1 MTAIFLRCIAI
12 LAGIGP
18 LLAWASELPWPTP
31 AEYSAK
37 PIEAWIV
44 DADTKQPL
52 EGVVVVANWQ
62 ISAGEGMQAGSKYI
76 QLKILETITDKTGR
90 FYFPAW
96 GPEPNPSMFGYIE
109 FDDPGLTLFKHGY
122 QFDHLVS
129 IFEKAPRRGALR
141 YSDWDGKTIPLKKA
155 SADPKELV
163 HDFNRLQIHID
174 PIVANKKACD
184 WGKIPKMLK
193 AIYEEE
199 QWMTEQSIV
208 RKGAGPAGISSV
220 ADRLIWNAENVSRE
234 GGAACGSPKKFFEL
248 K

>member
-18 LLAWASELPWPTP
+18 LLAWASELPWLTP

-44 DADTKQPL
+44 DAETKQPI

-76 QLKILETITDKTGR
+76 QLNILETVTDKTGR

-96 GPEPNPSMFGYIE
+96 GPEPNPTMFGYIE

-122 QFDHLVS
+122 QFEHLVS

-141 YSDWDGKTIPLKKA
+141 YSDWDGKTIKLKKA
-155 SADPKELV
+155 STDPKELV
-163 HDFNRLQIHID
+163 SSFGSLQIYID
-174 PIVANKKACD
+174 PIVANKRACD
-184 WGKIPKMLK
+184 WAKIPKMLK
-193 AIYEEE
+193 AIYQEKE
-199 QWMTEQSIV
+199 WMVQQGI
-208 RKGAGPAGISSV
+208 RNGISPIDSV
-220 ADRLIWNAENVSRE
+220 ADVLIWNADKYSRE
-234 GGAACGSPKKFFEL
+234 GGAACGSPKKLFESN
-248 K
+248 